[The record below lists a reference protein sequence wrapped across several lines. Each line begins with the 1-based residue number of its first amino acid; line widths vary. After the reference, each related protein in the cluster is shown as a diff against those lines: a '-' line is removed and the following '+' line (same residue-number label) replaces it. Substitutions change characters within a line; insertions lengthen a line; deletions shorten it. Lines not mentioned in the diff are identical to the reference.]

1 MSTLPTSNSRVI
13 VLGPPGPPGGVSAL
27 ELGSRSGKIVWTDGA
42 IYGREISN
50 YRVEGR
56 TNHNSTWVVLADRQT
71 AVEPDYTS
79 SGVEINGRRQMNL
92 VNKLS
97 PFAAYQFRI
106 AAYNEIG
113 MGEYSEPS
121 PSYNTRLG
129 HSRMSFF
136 S

>member
-1 MSTLPTSNSRVI
+1 MDASQ
-13 VLGPPGPPGGVSAL
+13 
-27 ELGSRSGKIVWTDGA
+27 GSRSGIIVWTDGA
-42 IYGREISN
+42 IYGRPIN
-50 YRVEGR
+50 QYRVEGR

-79 SGVEINGRRQMNL
+79 SGVEINGRRQMDL

-121 PSYNTRLG
+121 PSYNTRLV
-129 HSRMSFF
+129 FF
-136 S
+136 VVLASPCNQNSYFFTPCPCF